1 MQDSTLRTHQQ
12 ISDLLISQGNPKIA
26 DHSQRFFKTGK
37 GEYGEN
43 DKFLGIRVPV
53 LRNTATRLRD
63 VSLTETKK
71 LLKSPYH
78 EVRLLALLMLVD
90 RYTRGDSNERNRIF
104 ECYVSHTRYTN
115 NWDLVDCSAHRIVG
129 PHLQDRDRELL
140 FRFARSESLWERR
153 IAIFSTL
160 HFIKQNDF
168 SDTLKLAE
176 ILLKD
181 DQDLI
186 HKVVGWMLREVGKKD
201 KKLADK
207 FLRRRYR
214 DMPRTM
220 LRYAIEKHPEP
231 QRQAY
236 LKGLV

>member
-1 MQDSTLRTHQQ
+1 M
-12 ISDLLISQGNPKIA
+12 
-26 DHSQRFFKTGK
+26 
-37 GEYGEN
+37 
-43 DKFLGIRVPV
+43 PV
-53 LRNTATRLRD
+53 LRKLVKRVRN
-63 VSLTETKK
+63 VSLKETTK

-78 EVRLLALLMLVD
+78 EARHLALLMLVD
-90 RYTRGDSNERNRIF
+90 RYTRADSSERNRIF
-104 ECYVSHTRYTN
+104 ECYVSHTQYIN

-129 PHLQDRDRELL
+129 PHLHERDRGLL
-140 FRFARSESLWERR
+140 FKFADSESLWERR

-168 SDTLKLAE
+168 SDTLKLAR

-186 HKVVGWMLREVGKKD
+186 HKVVGWMLRELGKKD

-207 FLRRRYR
+207 FLRRHYR

-220 LRYAIEKHPEP
+220 LRYAIEKHPEE